1 MQCRMKN
8 MIKISIL
15 VIVFLTYPLLAFVS
29 LTFPSHLL
37 WLTEYLPIVTAV
49 VPTPSMAPTIDQRD
63 VIFVDTRIEF
73 DDILLDDIVVFYA
86 PVGMVVHRVI
96 GFDDGDLITQG
107 DNNPNPDV
115 LHITE
120 SMYVGSVIYIFKG
133 GLYLAVLIIG
143 CGFGWFVFDKWQ
155 KVKRKQNM

>member
-1 MQCRMKN
+1 MKS
-8 MIKISIL
+8 MIKVSIL
-15 VIVFLTYPLLAFVS
+15 AMVLLAYPLLAFVS

-37 WLTEYLPIVTAV
+37 WLTEYLPIVTAI
-49 VPTPSMAPTIDQRD
+49 VPTSSMVPTIDQRD
-63 VIFVDTRIEF
+63 VIFVDTRMEF
-73 DDILLDDIVVFYA
+73 DDIVLDDIVVFHA
-86 PVGMVVHRVI
+86 PVGIVVHRVI

-120 SMYVGSVIYIFKG
+120 SMHVGSVIYILKG

-143 CGFGWFVFDKWQ
+143 CSFGWSVFDKWQ
-155 KVKRKQNM
+155 KVKRRQNM